1 MLNKVLNIDNF
12 VNYRE
17 EYSSIIKKS
26 KISGN
31 RLIGLCPFHNDS
43 NPSFSVD
50 LTTGKY
56 KGQLH

>member
-43 NPSFSVD
+43 NH
-50 LTTGKY
+50 Y
-56 KGQLH
+56 RKGGLQGDFEKIQ

>member
-50 LTTGKY
+50 LTTG
-56 KGQLH
+56 Q

>member
-1 MLNKVLNIDNF
+1 MLNKVLNIDDF

-17 EYSSIIKKS
+17 EYSSIIKKC

-31 RLIGLCPFHNDS
+31 RLIGLCPFHNDN

-50 LTTGKY
+50 LTTGQWFY
-56 KGQLH
+56 